1 MTQNQ
6 THTNTKVLK
15 LDELVEGPVVAIS
28 KANVYIDLAPFGTGL
43 IFGAEYM
50 NARDV
55 IRKISIG
62 DVITAKVVERENAD
76 GYIELSLKEAKQ
88 ALIWSEAEIAIK
100 DKTSVELL
108 VKDANKG
115 GLIVDWQGIAGFLP
129 ASQLGTENYPRV
141 EDGDKDKIL
150 KELKKLIGKRLS
162 VNIISA
168 IPKEGKLIF
177 SEKTGDSKEKTEIVE
192 KYVLGDEVEGEVT
205 GIVDFGAFVKI
216 EENLEGLVHI
226 SEIDWGL
233 IEDPRN
239 HLKVGDKVKAKI
251 IEIKDNKISLS
262 VKALKS
268 NPWKDAAEKYK
279 KGDEVG
285 GVVIKFNKHGALVSV
300 EEGVAGLV
308 HISEFGTESS
318 MKDELSL
325 GKKYA
330 FEISFFEP
338 KEERMT
344 LVVKK

>member
-1 MTQNQ
+1 MTD
-6 THTNTKVLK
+6 KVITPKTLK
-15 LDELVEGPVVAIS
+15 VDELVEGPVVAINKS
-28 KANVYIDLAPFGTGL
+28 YVYIDLAPFGTGL

-55 IRKISIG
+55 IRKINIG
-62 DVITAKVVERENAD
+62 DSIKAKVVDRENAD

-88 ALIWSEAEIAIK
+88 ALIWSEAELAIK
-100 DKTSVELL
+100 NKSNVDLI

-129 ASQLGTENYPRV
+129 ASQLGSENYPRV

-162 VNIISA
+162 VCIISA
-168 IPKEGKLIF
+168 SPKEGKLIF
-177 SEKTGDSKEKTEIVE
+177 SERTTDQKEKTEIVG
-192 KYVLGDEVEGEVT
+192 KYVMGDEVEGTVT

-216 EENLEGLVHI
+216 EDNLEGLVHI

-262 VKALKS
+262 IKALKS
-268 NPWKDAAEKYK
+268 NPWKEAAAKYK

-308 HISEFGTESS
+308 HISEFGTEAE
-318 MKDELSL
+318 MRTQLSL
-325 GKKYA
+325 GKKYN

>member
-1 MTQNQ
+1 
-6 THTNTKVLK
+6 
-15 LDELVEGPVVAIS
+15 VAINKS
-28 KANVYIDLAPFGTGL
+28 YVYIDLAPIGTGL

-55 IRKISIG
+55 IRKINIG
-62 DVITAKVVERENAD
+62 DMIKAKVVERENKD

-88 ALIWSEAEIAIK
+88 ALIWSEAEAAIK
-100 DKTSVELL
+100 NKTTVELI

-115 GLIVDWQGIAGFLP
+115 GLIVEWQGIAGFLP
-129 ASQLGTENYPRV
+129 ASQLQTDNYPRV

-150 KELKKLIGKRLS
+150 KELKKLIGKRLA
-162 VNIISA
+162 VCIINAS
-168 IPKEGKLIF
+168 PKEGKLIF
-177 SEKTGDSKEKTEIVE
+177 SERTTDQKEKTEIVG
-192 KYVLGDEVEGEVT
+192 KYVLGDTVSGTVT

-216 EENLEGLVHI
+216 EDNLEGLVHI

-239 HLKVGDKVKAKI
+239 HLKVGDTVQAKI

-262 VKALKS
+262 IKALKS
-268 NPWKDAAEKYK
+268 NPWKEAGEKYK

-308 HISEFGTESS
+308 HISEFGTEAK
-318 MKDELSL
+318 MKEELSL
-325 GKKYA
+325 GKKYS

-344 LVVKK
+344 LVLKK

>member
-1 MTQNQ
+1 MPEN
-6 THTNTKVLK
+6 THTIIK
-15 LDELVEGPVVAIS
+15 LDDIVEGPVVAINKS
-28 KANVYIDLAPFGTGL
+28 YVYIDLAPIGTGL

-55 IRKISIG
+55 IRKINIG
-62 DVITAKVVERENAD
+62 DLIKAKVVERENKD

-88 ALIWSEAEIAIK
+88 ALIWSEAEVAIK
-100 DKTSVELL
+100 NKTTVELI

-115 GLIVDWQGIAGFLP
+115 GLIVEWQGIAGFLP
-129 ASQLGTENYPRV
+129 ASQLQTDNYPRV

-150 KELKKLIGKRLS
+150 KELKKLIGKRLA
-162 VNIISA
+162 VTIINAS
-168 IPKEGKLIF
+168 PKEGKLIF
-177 SEKTGDSKEKTEIVE
+177 SERTVDTKEKTEIVG
-192 KYVLGDEVEGEVT
+192 KYVLGDEVDGTVT

-216 EENLEGLVHI
+216 EDNLEGLVHI

-239 HLKVGDKVKAKI
+239 HLKVGDAVRAKI

-262 VKALKS
+262 IKALKS
-268 NPWKDAAEKYK
+268 NPWKEAAEKYK
-279 KGDEVG
+279 KGDDVG

-308 HISEFGTESS
+308 HISEFGTEAK
-318 MKDELSL
+318 MKEELSL
-325 GKKYA
+325 GKKYS

-344 LVVKK
+344 LVLKK

>member
-1 MTQNQ
+1 MTIIT
-6 THTNTKVLK
+6 THKTLKV
-15 LDELVEGPVVAIS
+15 DDLVEGPVVAINKS
-28 KANVYIDLAPFGTGL
+28 YVYIDLAPFGTGL

-55 IRKISIG
+55 IRKINIG
-62 DVITAKVVERENAD
+62 DVIKAKVVDRENAD

-88 ALIWSEAEIAIK
+88 ALIWSEAELAIK
-100 DKTSVELL
+100 NKSTVELI

-129 ASQLGTENYPRV
+129 ASQLQTENYPRV

-150 KELKKLIGKRLS
+150 KELKKLIGRRLS
-162 VNIISA
+162 VSIISA
-168 IPKEGKLIF
+168 SPKEGKLIF
-177 SEKTGDSKEKTEIVE
+177 SEKTTDQKEKTEIVG
-192 KYVLGDEVEGEVT
+192 KYVLGDEVEGTVT

-216 EENLEGLVHI
+216 EDNLEGLVHI

-239 HLKVGDKVKAKI
+239 HLKVGDVVKAKI

-262 VKALKS
+262 LKALRS
-268 NPWKDAAEKYK
+268 NPWKEAASKYK
-279 KGDEVG
+279 KGDEVA

-308 HISEFGTESS
+308 HISEFGTETQ
-318 MKDELSL
+318 MREALSL
-325 GKKYA
+325 GKKYTL
-330 FEISFFEP
+330 EISFFEP

>member
-1 MTQNQ
+1 MQET
-6 THTNTKVLK
+6 THKVIK
-15 LDELVEGPVVAIS
+15 QDDLVEGPVVAINKS
-28 KANVYIDLAPFGTGL
+28 YVYIDLAPFGTGL

-55 IRKISIG
+55 IRKINIG
-62 DVITAKVVERENAD
+62 DVIKAKIVDRENKD

-88 ALIWSEAEIAIK
+88 ALIWSEAESAIK
-100 DKTSVELL
+100 NKTIVDLI

-115 GLIVDWQGIAGFLP
+115 GLIVEWQGIAGFLP
-129 ASQLGTENYPRV
+129 ASQLHTDNYPRV

-162 VNIISA
+162 VCIINA
-168 IPKEGKLIF
+168 TPKEGKLIF
-177 SEKTGDSKEKTEIVE
+177 SERTIDTKEKTEMVG
-192 KYVLGDEVEGEVT
+192 KYELGDEVTGTVT

-216 EENLEGLVHI
+216 EDNLEGLVHI

-239 HLKVGDKVKAKI
+239 HLKIGDIVKAKI

-262 VKALKS
+262 LKALRS
-268 NPWKDAAEKYK
+268 NPWKEAAAKYK
-279 KGDEVG
+279 KGDDVG
-285 GVVIKFNKHGALVSV
+285 GIVIKFNKHGALVSV

-308 HISEFGTESS
+308 HISEFGTEAK
-318 MKDELSL
+318 MKEELSL
-325 GKKYA
+325 GKKYT